1 MSLFLFRQARL
12 RRRHKR
18 EKWRILLDWQGLAAR
33 KRVALIRYSI
43 QEWKTARDS
52 MRTLAHSHTRKS
64 SYWRSKWAGALR
76 RADALEQVCMEA
88 RQALGVYTVGADAQT
103 AASRV
108 PCDSLT
114 SEQEEKEE
122 EEKEEEEKREE
133 EEAEEAVVRTEEETE
148 ERRAERTM
156 DHSVRGFDAQRAIQ
170 RLHSTQRRLEGM
182 FGNEV

>member
-1 MSLFLFRQARL
+1 
-12 RRRHKR
+12 
-18 EKWRILLDWQGLAAR
+18 
-33 KRVALIRYSI
+33 
-43 QEWKTARDS
+43 
-52 MRTLAHSHTRKS
+52 
-64 SYWRSKWAGALR
+64 
-76 RADALEQVCMEA
+76 MEA

-114 SEQEEKEE
+114 SEQEE